1 MTDIEWGKLSTD
13 EIRRR
18 LKQKPKDILTT
29 TVVEALLDRIDVLY
43 DEVTAIENELY
54 EASN

>member
-1 MTDIEWGKLSTD
+1 MTDIEWGELSTD

-43 DEVTAIENELY
+43 DEVTAIENRLY
-54 EASN
+54 ESRN

>member
-18 LKQKPKDILTT
+18 LKQEPKDILTA
-29 TVVEALLDRIDVLY
+29 TVVETLLDRIDVLY
-43 DEVTAIENELY
+43 DEVTVIENRLY
-54 EASN
+54 ESRN

>member
-1 MTDIEWGKLSTD
+1 MTNIEWGKLSTD

-18 LKQKPKDILTT
+18 LKQEPKDILTA

-43 DEVTAIENELY
+43 DEVTVIENRLY
-54 EASN
+54 ESRN